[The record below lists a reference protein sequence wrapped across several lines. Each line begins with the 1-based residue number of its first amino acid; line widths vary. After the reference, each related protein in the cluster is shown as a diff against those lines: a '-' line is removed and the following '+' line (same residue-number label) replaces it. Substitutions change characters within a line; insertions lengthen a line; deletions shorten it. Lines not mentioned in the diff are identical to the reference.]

1 MPKIHVICAFYRKY
15 LLPTHLEYLTPMD
28 IEWIVACDEVD
39 IEPFKDNNRDWIKPV
54 LVPPLKIPGD
64 QVYKK
69 FNNCIERIDIIDDD
83 YYCFMG
89 DDDMYEPGFFDA
101 IRQQTAKVVIVSASR
116 GNNVPRDVPPAAQ
129 QAAIP
134 LIMRSL
140 GDIRV
145 CNINLTQYVIK
156 GEILKQIR
164 FNDRTQEDDG
174 YFAEDLVR
182 RFSSEIKI
190 IPELFT
196 FINYFQPGRYTNNDW
211 KIKPTWELPVI
222 L

>member
-1 MPKIHVICAFYRKY
+1 MPKVHVICAFYRKY
-15 LLPTHLEYLTPMD
+15 LLPTHIEYLEPMD

-39 IEPFKDNNRDWIKPV
+39 IEPFKDNTREWIKPV

-69 FNNCIERIDIIDDD
+69 FNNCIDKIDIVDDD

-89 DDDMYEPGFFDA
+89 DDDMYEPGFFNA
-101 IRQQTAKVVIVSASR
+101 IKEQTAKVVIVSASR
-116 GNNVPRDVPPAAQ
+116 GNAIPEGLPPAAR

-134 LIMRSL
+134 LILHRIEH
-140 GDIRV
+140 IRV

-156 GEILKQIR
+156 GEVLKQMR
-164 FNDRTQEDDG
+164 FNDKTQEDDG
-174 YFAEDLVR
+174 YFAEELVR
-182 RFSSEIKI
+182 RFGSELKLM
-190 IPELFT
+190 PEWFT
-196 FINYFQPGRYTNNDW
+196 FINYFQPGRYTDNGW
-211 KIKPTWELPVI
+211 KIKPHWELPRF